1 MILDFKEIP
10 SPTGKEHSND
20 SFEEFAQ
27 EVLVAL
33 GYKIERG
40 VSRGPDGGKD
50 LIVVEERGGVSGITK
65 IKWLVSC
72 KHFAHSNRAVGVA
85 DETDIRGRVE
95 QHQCD
100 GFVGFYSTNPSTSL
114 DTKLNS
120 LKLQTQIFAPAQ
132 IERIC
137 LSDAKSQSVAQ
148 RYFPKSY
155 VSWAHENPEP
165 AKIFYEEFELVCE
178 VCGND
183 LLGKRS
189 SGIYVVYSKFD
200 DNIGRLHNRAV
211 HFVCKGRCDRVME
224 QRDLRKGE
232 IDGWEDIP
240 DLKNPTI
247 WMRKMFAVQNALRD
261 GETWEDDAYI
271 KFRTFMCGMAQFALR
286 SPTTAERDEVERLL
300 ALWASG
306 LG

>member
-10 SPTGKEHSND
+10 SPTAKEHSND
-20 SFEEFAQ
+20 EFEEFAQ
-27 EVLVAL
+27 EVLAAL
-33 GYKIERG
+33 GYSIERG
-40 VSRGPDGGKD
+40 VSRGADGGKD
-50 LIVVEERGGVSGITK
+50 LIVVEARGGVSGVTR

-85 DETDIRGRVE
+85 HEADIRERVE
-95 QHQCD
+95 QHGCD
-100 GFVGFYSTNPSTSL
+100 GFIGFYSSNPSSSL
-114 DTKLNS
+114 EERLDA
-120 LKLQTQIFAPAQ
+120 LKIPTQILAPAQ

-137 LSDAKSQSVAQ
+137 LSDAKSQFVAQ
-148 RYFPKSY
+148 RYFPRSY
-155 VSWAHENPEP
+155 ASWARENPEP
-165 AKIFYEEFELVCE
+165 AKIFHEKFNLECE
-178 VCGND
+178 VCRND
-183 LLGKRS
+183 LLNERS
-189 SGIYVVYSKFD
+189 AGIYVVYVKYD
-200 DNIGRLHNRAV
+200 DDTGKSHNRAV

-247 WMRKMFAVQNALRD
+247 WMRKMFGVQNALRD
-261 GETWEDDAYI
+261 GETWEDDAYV

-286 SPTTAERDEVERLL
+286 SPTTAERQEVESLL
-300 ALWASG
+300 ALWDSG